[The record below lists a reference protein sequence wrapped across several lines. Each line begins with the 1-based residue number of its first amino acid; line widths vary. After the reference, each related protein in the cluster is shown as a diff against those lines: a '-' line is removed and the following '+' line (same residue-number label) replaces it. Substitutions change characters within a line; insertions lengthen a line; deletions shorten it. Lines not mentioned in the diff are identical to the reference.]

1 MRPRTRG
8 AQHSLVR
15 ICFVIGRIV
24 SNPAFNNQAG
34 IGAAERECRHAAS
47 NARIVRPPL

>member
-1 MRPRTRG
+1 MRPRTRHT
-8 AQHSLVR
+8 QHSLIR

-24 SNPAFNNQAG
+24 SNPAFNDQVR